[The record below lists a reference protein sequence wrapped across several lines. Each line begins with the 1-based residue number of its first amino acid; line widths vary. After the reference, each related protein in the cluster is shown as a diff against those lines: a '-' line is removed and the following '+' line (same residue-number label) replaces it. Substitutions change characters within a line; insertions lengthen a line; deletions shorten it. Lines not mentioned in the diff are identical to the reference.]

1 MKREDGNRRLY
12 EAERRSRTDTGRHRA
27 TNKQDIN
34 RERRRQNALERHAA
48 RERRKLMAQERAA
61 ARDQLRRLYDRG
73 RRSRIIYMIATAVTA
88 LLILVVAMVLRGVSD
103 KRSYGEYMNLA
114 QQSYSVSDYDSALA
128 ALRKAADIDPTEE
141 SLLMMVDCY
150 ESQGNYT
157 KALEVLRSMN
167 TLDPAV
173 TTRISS
179 IESRRQMEAESEK
192 VTVAGRRLS
201 VTTTSLVLDDM
212 DLTDSVFTELS
223 QLYALETLSLAGN
236 SISNLSALSDMGG
249 LVSLNLSDNNISDLM
264 PLASLVGLRTLYLDN
279 NPIEDFSPLC
289 VLPNLTSL
297 SIKGI
302 NISQA
307 QLEALSKSLPNCA
320 IHSDADPDEEQDI
333 SFGGVTFKSD
343 VMELDLSGMGLRDI
357 SAIANCK
364 ELTKLDLSGNEI
376 SDLSP
381 LMNLPKLEWIDVS
394 DNQLTDLRP
403 LMGMDKLKYIDAS
416 GNSITGTSPVSMM
429 NGIEEL
435 YLNDNPIGDFSG
447 LRKTKS
453 LKVLGLANTGL
464 TDEDLEYLGKLTLL
478 TTLDIDG
485 NADLSGEAVDRLQS
499 KLATCNISRGA
510 LAYNIDVDGHTVLS
524 NAKELDLSGT
534 GISDLTGLAKLNY
547 LEKVDLSRNSISN
560 IYILEFTGSR
570 QTIKEL
576 NLSGNL
582 IEDITPLASLQAV
595 EVLDL
600 SNNRISSETP
610 LMNLKSLKTLYLG
623 GNLLTE
629 LQIDNLQNA
638 LLNCEIIL
646 D

>member
-1 MKREDGNRRLY
+1 MRSGAGNRRLH
-12 EAERRSRTDTGRHRA
+12 EPERRSRADTGRHRA
-27 TNKQDIN
+27 ADKQDEK
-34 RERRRQNALERHAA
+34 RELRRQKALEHHAEK
-48 RERRKLMAQERAA
+48 ERRKLRAQERAA
-61 ARDQLRRLYDRG
+61 ARAQLRKLYDSG
-73 RRSRIIYMIATAVTA
+73 RRRRVTYMIATALTA
-88 LLILVVAMVLRGVSD
+88 LMILIVAMVLRGVSD
-103 KRSYGEYMNLA
+103 KRYYREYMSQA

-141 SLLMMVDCY
+141 SLMLMVDCY
-150 ESQGNYT
+150 ESQGNFS
-157 KALEVLRSMN
+157 KALEILRSMD

-179 IESRRQMEAESEK
+179 IESRRQLMAESGK

-201 VTTTSLVLDDM
+201 ATTTSLVLEDM
-212 DLTDSVFTELS
+212 ELDDSVFTELS

-236 SISNLSALSDMGG
+236 SISNISALSDMGG
-249 LVSLNLSDNNISDLM
+249 LVSLNLSDNRISDLS
-264 PLASLVGLRTLYLDN
+264 PLSSLVGLRTLYLDN
-279 NPIEDFSPLC
+279 NPIKDFAPLC

-302 NISQA
+302 DISQA

-320 IHSDADPDEEQDI
+320 IHSDAEEDEEQDI
-333 SFGGVTFKSD
+333 SFGGVTFKAD
-343 VMELDLSGMGLRDI
+343 VTELELSGMGLRDI

-364 ELTKLDLSGNEI
+364 ELTRLDLSGNEI

-403 LMGMDKLKYIDAS
+403 LMGMDKLKYINAS
-416 GNSITGTSPVSMM
+416 GNNITGTSPVSMM
-429 NGIEEL
+429 NGVEEL
-435 YLNDNPIGDFSG
+435 YLNDNPIRDFSG

-464 TDEDLEYLGKLTLL
+464 TDEDLEYLSKLTLL
-478 TTLDIDG
+478 TSLDIND
-485 NADLSGEAVDRLQS
+485 NPDISGEAVDELQS
-499 KLATCNISRGA
+499 KLATCNIGHGVLPYS
-510 LAYNIDVDGHTVLS
+510 IEVDGHTVLS
-524 NAKELDLSGT
+524 NAKELNLSGT
-534 GISDLTGLAKLNY
+534 GISDLTGLAKLNE

-560 IYILEFTGSR
+560 IYILEFTASR
-570 QTIKEL
+570 YTIKEL

-600 SNNRISSETP
+600 SNNMISSETP
-610 LMNLKSLKTLYLG
+610 LMNLKNLKTLYLG
-623 GNLLTE
+623 GNLLSE
-629 LQIDNLQNA
+629 RQIDALQNA
-638 LLNCEIIL
+638 LLDCEIIL